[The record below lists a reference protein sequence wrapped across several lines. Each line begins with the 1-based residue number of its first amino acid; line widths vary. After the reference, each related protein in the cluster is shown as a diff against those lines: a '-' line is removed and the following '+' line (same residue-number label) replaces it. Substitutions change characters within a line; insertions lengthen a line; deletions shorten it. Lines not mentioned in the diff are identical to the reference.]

1 MKLNN
6 LIKVGFI
13 LGIPAIG
20 LVSCTSSGNNPGIEY
35 APQMYVSDAYEP
47 FSQDKKYD
55 YNPNGMT
62 MRLPVNGTVARGQS
76 IFSYPN
82 SNDADGYAASANYMS
97 WVSPSKSNVEQG
109 EVLYNTYCWHCHG
122 KKGKNDGPIFK
133 DKKMPAPAW
142 QGYQSD
148 YIKEL
153 PNGKAYHTITYGKGL
168 MGPHSFLLT
177 PDERW
182 KVIHYVKALAHGDDF
197 EYAPESTSDAHLEN
211 RANYSSYGI
220 VNHNGD
226 DKNNHSNSDQDN
238 GTTAHTFPGSDA
250 DKSMIMSVMSKVE
263 FKGLPNR
270 KEIKSASYAS
280 LDVVAEYMKSHEDFK
295 AVVIGHTDLTPTD
308 EGAENLGMDRANSV
322 KAYLISKGVNPS
334 SISAKADTD
343 TTMEGDVTSTEDRQA
358 NRRVEIEIYK

>member
-1 MKLNN
+1 
-6 LIKVGFI
+6 
-13 LGIPAIG
+13 
-20 LVSCTSSGNNPGIEY
+20 
-35 APQMYVSDAYEP
+35 MYVSDAYEP

-76 IFSYPN
+76 IFAYPH
-82 SNDADGYAASANYMS
+82 SDDADGYANSANYTS

-153 PNGKAYHTITYGKGL
+153 PDGKAYHTITYGKGL

-197 EYAPESTSDAHLEN
+197 DYAPESTSNAHLEN
-211 RANYSSYGI
+211 REYYSPYGI
-220 VNHNGD
+220 VNRDNDG
-226 DKNNHSNSDQDN
+226 KNNHDN
-238 GTTAHTFPGSDA
+238 GGHDNGKSSHTFPGSGA
-250 DKSMIMSVMSKVE
+250 D
-263 FKGLPNR
+263 
-270 KEIKSASYAS
+270 
-280 LDVVAEYMKSHEDFK
+280 K
-295 AVVIGHTDLTPTD
+295 AVVIGHTGLTLTD
-308 EGAENLGMDRANSV
+308 EGAENLGMDIANSV

-343 TTMEGDVTSTEDRQA
+343 ATMEGDVTSTEDRQA

>member
-13 LGIPAIG
+13 LGMPVAG

-76 IFSYPN
+76 IFAYPN
-82 SNDADGYAASANYMS
+82 ANDADGYAASANYTS
-97 WVSPSKSNVEQG
+97 WVSPSESNVEQG
-109 EVLYNTYCWHCHG
+109 EILYNTYCWHCHG

-153 PNGKAYHTITYGKGL
+153 PDGKAYHTITYGKGL

-197 EYAPESTSDAHLEN
+197 EYAPENTSDAHLEN
-211 RANYSSYGI
+211 RPKYSPYG
-220 VNHNGD
+220 V
-226 DKNNHSNSDQDN
+226 KSDVDEKKSSDENQDN
-238 GTTAHTFPGSDA
+238 GKSSLTSSRSYA
-250 DKSMIMSVMSKVE
+250 DKPMSMSAMSNEEYNKHP
-263 FKGLPNR
+263 KR
-270 KEIKSASYAS
+270 KEIKKSSYRS
-280 LDVVAEYMKSHEDFK
+280 LDEVPDTYVSSEGDF
-295 AVVIGHTDLTPTD
+295 
-308 EGAENLGMDRANSV
+308 
-322 KAYLISKGVNPS
+322 S
-334 SISAKADTD
+334 SIEGIQTNGRAK
-343 TTMEGDVTSTEDRQA
+343 
-358 NRRVEIEIYK
+358 